1 VWVVRL
7 IISSGSVA
15 PPAAPPAPHPC
26 HPGQSVYF
34 MTAKQGG
41 GRLFGGWLGCA
52 SELAQTAC

>member
-1 VWVVRL
+1 
-7 IISSGSVA
+7 
-15 PPAAPPAPHPC
+15 
-26 HPGQSVYF
+26 